1 MKFHKRVSKTA
12 TQPKRIVVTTTF
24 SALIGKLI
32 DGTND
37 DDAIIASVKRIFD
50 CCEVRM
56 GSSLAP
62 VRLISGPS
70 GFPGK
75 RRAAADKGKPVWAQ
89 SGLAWTHHR

>member
-1 MKFHKRVSKTA
+1 MKFRKRDPRTA
-12 TQPKRIVVTTTF
+12 TQSKRIVVTTTF

-37 DDAIIASVKRIFD
+37 DAAIIASVKRIFD

-56 GSSLAP
+56 GRSLVP
-62 VRLISGPS
+62 VQLINDSS

-75 RRAAADKGKPVWAQ
+75 RRAAANKSKPAC
-89 SGLAWTHHR
+89 A